1 MNKRDLRNTEKHKKG
16 RLKVYETI
24 WFIYVCFLQTLYRY
38 VLEDVYEFPTLEK
51 DLKEFQK
58 LLRRRQ

>member
-1 MNKRDLRNTEKHKKG
+1 M
-16 RLKVYETI
+16 KVYETI
-24 WFIYVCFLQTLYRY
+24 WFIYIWVFLQTLYRY

>member
-1 MNKRDLRNTEKHKKG
+1 MKSHYHYDINRKMF
-16 RLKVYETI
+16 KVHSHPHR
-24 WFIYVCFLQTLYRY
+24 VNLSPQTLYRY